1 MSADLTSGRN
11 PPGGR
16 RWSAQS
22 GDELPI
28 AWSIDSAD
36 GLLQGPLDLGF
47 LRGRRLSL
55 TLYDGQTA
63 LLLGEG
69 RVQALF
75 GRGRHELEIGAGA
88 KGIDPEWRLL
98 FLVPGAGLALRWTAE
113 SRLRCGGES
122 GPSLIGTCLLDIADP
137 RTFHDTFLAGA
148 EALDPAFTLVL
159 IDRLV
164 QSVVAARLQPLHS
177 GAAGRSPT
185 ELQAQLTGMGPEVL
199 ADELAPC
206 GLVCRQLALYT
217 ARAPVDQDRSPRPA
231 VTEAESIPMSG
242 HSEDLRHN

>member
-1 MSADLTSGRN
+1 MSDDLTNGRN
-11 PPGGR
+11 LPGGR

-28 AWSIDSAD
+28 AWSVDSAD
-36 GLLQGPLDLGF
+36 GVLQGPLDLGF

-55 TLYDGQTA
+55 TLYEGQTA

-69 RVQALF
+69 RVQAVF
-75 GRGRHELEIGAGA
+75 GSGRHELEIGAGA

-98 FLVPGAGLALRWTAE
+98 FLVPGAGLAFRWTAE
-113 SRLRCGGES
+113 SPLRCGGEK
-122 GPSLIGTCLLDIADP
+122 GPSLIGTCLLDIADS
-137 RTFHDTFLAGA
+137 RAFHDTFLAGA

-164 QSVVAARLQPLHS
+164 QGLVAAWLQPLHPET
-177 GAAGRSPT
+177 ARRSST
-185 ELQAQLTGMGPEVL
+185 ELQTQLTGMGPEVL

-217 ARAPVDQDRSPRPA
+217 ARAPVDQDRFHRPA
-231 VTEAESIPMSG
+231 VNEAEPIPMSG

>member
-1 MSADLTSGRN
+1 MSDTSTNDRKLPGR
-11 PPGGR
+11 R

-28 AWSIDSAD
+28 AWSINSAD

-47 LRGRRLSL
+47 LQGRRLSL
-55 TLYDGQTA
+55 TLHDGQTA

-69 RVQALF
+69 RVQAVF
-75 GRGRHELEIGAGA
+75 KSGRHELEIGAGE

-113 SRLRCGGES
+113 SQLRCAGEN

-148 EALDPAFTLVL
+148 TALDPAFTLVL
-159 IDRLV
+159 IDRVV
-164 QSVVAARLQPLHS
+164 QGVVAACLQPLHPET
-177 GAAGRSPT
+177 AGQSPT
-185 ELQAQLTGMGPEVL
+185 ELQARLTGIGPEAL

-217 ARAPVDQDRSPRPA
+217 ARAPVDLERSRLPIG
-231 VTEAESIPMSG
+231 TGAEPVPMSG